1 MSHALGPHTDIKEF
15 SSFVGDIDLKSVDG
29 HDYPEGATAI
39 FNAGAAGEI
48 NVGTSKGEA
57 RLITAV
63 PAGALVQPSPFY
75 VVAILSAG
83 TTVESVGV
91 GWG

>member
-1 MSHALGPHTDIKEF
+1 MSHALGPHTDVKEF
-15 SSFVGDIDLKSVDG
+15 TAFGADINLKVVDG

-39 FNAGAAGEI
+39 YNAGAAGDI
-48 NVGTSKGEA
+48 TVVTSKGET

-63 PAGALVQPSPFY
+63 PATSMVQPTPFY
-75 VVAILSAG
+75 VVAILAAG
-83 TTVESVGV
+83 TTVVKVVV